1 MEETNS
7 LNKSQINSEN
17 QLFLKNKSSNQG
29 KIETITFLNMM
40 TKIEMKFQTLQGYLF
55 WYSILE
61 ICNFIFAMILFLSSP
76 NNMKKI
82 WFFLPHIPKAIIGF
96 FILKHL
102 PKTHEILNKI
112 TIGEDLNKLEEDI
125 KFAFIEY
132 IKSKKGAIKKLLG
145 FYFLL
150 NTICITFDCVLFCVI
165 APDFGERGK
174 EQKFFMLILCDILF
188 IFIDFIYF
196 SFFSSFKYSFAKKEN
211 EAIKRAL
218 VGFFS
223 QLREGIATGFNK
235 IAKKI
240 SRSSSSS
247 QTNTERSN
255 NNNINPFDN
264 KNNNINNNIENGD
277 NKIQEE
283 INIDNV

>member
-1 MEETNS
+1 MEETNR
-7 LNKSQINSEN
+7 LNKSQINLEN

-29 KIETITFLNMM
+29 KIETLTFINMM
-40 TKIEMKFQTLQGYLF
+40 TKIEMKFQTLHGLLF

-61 ICNFIFAMILFLSSP
+61 IFNFLFSMILFISSSK
-76 NNMKKI
+76 NMKKI

-96 FILKHL
+96 FILKKL

-112 TIGEDLNKLEEDI
+112 TIGEDLNKLEEEI
-125 KFAFIEY
+125 KLTFIEY
-132 IKSKKGAIKKLLG
+132 MKSKKSSIKKLLG

-174 EQKFFMLILCDILF
+174 EEKFFMLILFDLIF

-196 SFFSSFKYSFAKKEN
+196 SFFSSFKYTFAKKEN

-218 VGFFS
+218 IGFFS

-240 SRSSSSS
+240 TRTSSS
-247 QTNTERSN
+247 QNNTERNNDN
-255 NNNINPFDN
+255 NNNPFDN
-264 KNNNINNNIENGD
+264 KNNNINNNIIKENTEN
-277 NKIQEE
+277 NKF
-283 INIDNV
+283 DNV

>member
-17 QLFLKNKSSNQG
+17 KLFLKNKSSNQG
-29 KIETITFLNMM
+29 KIETLTFLNMM

-61 ICNFIFAMILFLSSP
+61 IFNFLFSMILFISSSK
-76 NNMKKI
+76 NMKKI
-82 WFFLPHIPKAIIGF
+82 WFFLPHIPKALIGF
-96 FILKHL
+96 YILKHL

-125 KFAFIEY
+125 KITFIEY
-132 IKSKKGAIKKLLG
+132 MKSKKGSIKKLLG

-174 EQKFFMLILCDILF
+174 EEKFFMLILFDLIF

-196 SFFSSFKYSFAKKEN
+196 SFFSSFKYTFAKKEN

-218 VGFFS
+218 IGFFS

-240 SRSSSSS
+240 TRTSSS
-247 QTNTERSN
+247 QNNTERNNDN
-255 NNNINPFDN
+255 NNNPFDN
-264 KNNNINNNIENGD
+264 KNNNINNNIIKENTEN
-277 NKIQEE
+277 NKF
-283 INIDNV
+283 DNV

>member
-1 MEETNS
+1 MEETNR
-7 LNKSQINSEN
+7 LNKIQIDPEN

-29 KIETITFLNMM
+29 KIETLTFINMM
-40 TKIEMKFQTLQGYLF
+40 TKIEMKFQTLQGLLF

-61 ICNFIFAMILFLSSP
+61 IFNFLFSMILFISSSK
-76 NNMKKI
+76 NMKKI

-96 FILKHL
+96 FILKKL

-112 TIGEDLNKLEEDI
+112 TIGEDLNKLEEEI
-125 KFAFIEY
+125 KLTFIEY
-132 IKSKKGAIKKLLG
+132 MKSKKSSIKKLLG

-165 APDFGERGK
+165 APDFGERGSEK
-174 EQKFFMLILCDILF
+174 KFFMLILCDILF

-196 SFFSSFKYSFAKKEN
+196 SFFSSFKYTFAKKEN

-218 VGFFS
+218 IGFFS

-240 SRSSSSS
+240 TRTSSS
-247 QTNTERSN
+247 QNNTERNNDN
-255 NNNINPFDN
+255 NNNPFDN
-264 KNNNINNNIENGD
+264 KNNNINNNIINENTEN
-277 NKIQEE
+277 NKF
-283 INIDNV
+283 DNV

>member
-1 MEETNS
+1 MEETINLNS
-7 LNKSQINSEN
+7 KVNQDNK
-17 QLFLKNKSSNQG
+17 LYLKNKNSNQG
-29 KIETITFLNMM
+29 RIETITFINIM
-40 TKIEMKFQTLQGYLF
+40 TKIEMKFQTLQGLLF

-61 ICNFIFAMILFLSSP
+61 IFNFLFSMILFISSSK
-76 NNMKKI
+76 NMKKI

-112 TIGEDLNKLEEDI
+112 TIGEDLNKLEEEI
-125 KFAFIEY
+125 KLTFIEY
-132 IKSKKGAIKKLLG
+132 MKSKKSSIKKLLG

-174 EQKFFMLILCDILF
+174 EEKFFMLILFDLIF

-196 SFFSSFKYSFAKKEN
+196 SFFSSFKYTFAKKEN

-218 VGFFS
+218 IGFFS

-240 SRSSSSS
+240 TRTSSS
-247 QTNTERSN
+247 QNNTERNNDN
-255 NNNINPFDN
+255 NNNPFDN
-264 KNNNINNNIENGD
+264 KNNNINNNIIKENTEN
-277 NKIQEE
+277 NKF
-283 INIDNV
+283 DNV

>member
-1 MEETNS
+1 MEETNR
-7 LNKSQINSEN
+7 LNKSQINPEN

-29 KIETITFLNMM
+29 KIETLTFINMM
-40 TKIEMKFQTLQGYLF
+40 TKIEMKFQTLQGLLF

-61 ICNFIFAMILFLSSP
+61 IFNFLFSMILFISSSK
-76 NNMKKI
+76 NMKKI

-96 FILKHL
+96 FILKKL

-125 KFAFIEY
+125 KITFIEY
-132 IKSKKGAIKKLLG
+132 MKSKKGSIKKLLG

-174 EQKFFMLILCDILF
+174 EEKFFMLILFDLIF

-196 SFFSSFKYSFAKKEN
+196 SFFSSFKYTFAKKEN

-218 VGFFS
+218 IGFFS

-240 SRSSSSS
+240 TRTSSS
-247 QTNTERSN
+247 QNNTERNNDN
-255 NNNINPFDN
+255 NNNPFDN
-264 KNNNINNNIENGD
+264 KNNNINNNIIKENTEN
-277 NKIQEE
+277 NKF
-283 INIDNV
+283 DNV

>member
-1 MEETNS
+1 
-7 LNKSQINSEN
+7 
-17 QLFLKNKSSNQG
+17 
-29 KIETITFLNMM
+29 MM

-61 ICNFIFAMILFLSSP
+61 IFNFLFSMILFISSSK
-76 NNMKKI
+76 NMKKI
-82 WFFLPHIPKAIIGF
+82 WFFLPHIPKALIGF
-96 FILKHL
+96 YILKHL

-125 KFAFIEY
+125 KITFIEY
-132 IKSKKGAIKKLLG
+132 MKSKKGSIKKLLG

-165 APDFGERGK
+165 APDFGERGSEK
-174 EQKFFMLILCDILF
+174 KFFMLILCDILF

-196 SFFSSFKYSFAKKEN
+196 SFFSSFKYTFAKKEN

-218 VGFFS
+218 IGFFS

-240 SRSSSSS
+240 TRTSSS
-247 QTNTERSN
+247 QNNTERNNDN
-255 NNNINPFDN
+255 NNNPFDN
-264 KNNNINNNIENGD
+264 KNNNINNNIIKENTEN
-277 NKIQEE
+277 NKF
-283 INIDNV
+283 DNV

>member
-1 MEETNS
+1 MEETKS
-7 LNKSQINSEN
+7 LNKSQINLEN

-29 KIETITFLNMM
+29 KIETLTFINMM
-40 TKIEMKFQTLQGYLF
+40 TKIEMKFQTLQGLLF

-61 ICNFIFAMILFLSSP
+61 IFNFLFSMILFISSSK
-76 NNMKKI
+76 NMKKI

-96 FILKHL
+96 FILKKL

-112 TIGEDLNKLEEDI
+112 TIGEDLNKLEEEI
-125 KFAFIEY
+125 KLTFIEY
-132 IKSKKGAIKKLLG
+132 MKSKKSSIKKLLG

-174 EQKFFMLILCDILF
+174 EEKFFMLILFDLIF

-196 SFFSSFKYSFAKKEN
+196 SFFSSFKYTFAKKEN

-218 VGFFS
+218 IGFFS

-240 SRSSSSS
+240 TRTSSS
-247 QTNTERSN
+247 QNNTERNNDN
-255 NNNINPFDN
+255 NNKPFDN
-264 KNNNINNNIENGD
+264 KNNNINNNIIKENTEN
-277 NKIQEE
+277 NKF
-283 INIDNV
+283 DNV

>member
-1 MEETNS
+1 MEETSNLTNS
-7 LNKSQINSEN
+7 RLSQENK
-17 QLFLKNKSSNQG
+17 LYLKNKVSNQG
-29 KIETITFLNMM
+29 KIETITFINIL
-40 TKIEMKFQTLQGYLF
+40 TKIEMKFQTLQGLLF

-61 ICNFIFAMILFLSSP
+61 IFNFLFSMILFISSSK
-76 NNMKKI
+76 NMKKI

-96 FILKHL
+96 FILKKL

-112 TIGEDLNKLEEDI
+112 TIGEDLNKLEEEI
-125 KFAFIEY
+125 KLTFIEY
-132 IKSKKGAIKKLLG
+132 MKSKKSSIKKLLG

-174 EQKFFMLILCDILF
+174 EEKFFMLILFDLIF

-196 SFFSSFKYSFAKKEN
+196 SFFSSFKYTFAKKEN

-218 VGFFS
+218 IGFFS

-240 SRSSSSS
+240 TRTSSS
-247 QTNTERSN
+247 QNNTERNDDN
-255 NNNINPFDN
+255 NNNNPFDN
-264 KNNNINNNIENGD
+264 KQNNINNNIENGN

-283 INIDNV
+283 INIDKV

>member
-1 MEETNS
+1 MEETNR
-7 LNKSQINSEN
+7 LNKSQINPEN

-29 KIETITFLNMM
+29 KIE
-40 TKIEMKFQTLQGYLF
+40 MKFQTLQGLLF

-61 ICNFIFAMILFLSSP
+61 IFNFLFSMILFISSSK
-76 NNMKKI
+76 NMKKI

-96 FILKHL
+96 FILKKL

-112 TIGEDLNKLEEDI
+112 TIGEDLNKLEEEI
-125 KFAFIEY
+125 KLTFIEY
-132 IKSKKGAIKKLLG
+132 MKSKKSSIKKLLG

-174 EQKFFMLILCDILF
+174 EEKFFMLILFDLIF

-196 SFFSSFKYSFAKKEN
+196 SFFSSFKYTFAKKEN

-218 VGFFS
+218 IGFFS

-240 SRSSSSS
+240 TRTSSS
-247 QTNTERSN
+247 QNNTERNNDN
-255 NNNINPFDN
+255 NNNPFDN
-264 KNNNINNNIENGD
+264 KNNNINNNIIKENTEN
-277 NKIQEE
+277 NKF
-283 INIDNV
+283 DNV

>member
-7 LNKSQINSEN
+7 LNKSQINPEN

-29 KIETITFLNMM
+29 KIETLTFINMM
-40 TKIEMKFQTLQGYLF
+40 TKIEMKFQTLQGLLF

-61 ICNFIFAMILFLSSP
+61 IFNFLFSMILFISSSK
-76 NNMKKI
+76 NMKKI

-96 FILKHL
+96 FILKKL

-112 TIGEDLNKLEEDI
+112 TIGEDLNKLEEEI
-125 KFAFIEY
+125 KLTFIEY
-132 IKSKKGAIKKLLG
+132 MKSKKSSIKKLLG

-174 EQKFFMLILCDILF
+174 EEKFFMLILFDLIF

-196 SFFSSFKYSFAKKEN
+196 SFFSSFKYTFAKKEN

-218 VGFFS
+218 IGFFS

-240 SRSSSSS
+240 TRTSSS
-247 QTNTERSN
+247 QNNTERNNDN
-255 NNNINPFDN
+255 NNNPFDN
-264 KNNNINNNIENGD
+264 KNNNINNNIIKENTEN
-277 NKIQEE
+277 NKF
-283 INIDNV
+283 DNV

>member
-1 MEETNS
+1 MEETNR
-7 LNKSQINSEN
+7 LNKSQINPEN

-29 KIETITFLNMM
+29 KIETLTFINMM
-40 TKIEMKFQTLQGYLF
+40 TKIEMKFQTLQGLLF

-61 ICNFIFAMILFLSSP
+61 IFNFLFSMILFISSSK
-76 NNMKKI
+76 NMKKI

-96 FILKHL
+96 FILKKL

-112 TIGEDLNKLEEDI
+112 TIGEDLNKLEEEI
-125 KFAFIEY
+125 KLTFIEY
-132 IKSKKGAIKKLLG
+132 MKSKKSSIKKLLG

-174 EQKFFMLILCDILF
+174 EEKFFMLILFDLIF

-196 SFFSSFKYSFAKKEN
+196 SFFSSFKYTFAKKEN
-211 EAIKRAL
+211 ETIKRAL
-218 VGFFS
+218 IGFFS

-240 SRSSSSS
+240 TRTSSS
-247 QTNTERSN
+247 QNNTERNNDN
-255 NNNINPFDN
+255 NNNPFDN
-264 KNNNINNNIENGD
+264 KNNNINNNIIKENTEN
-277 NKIQEE
+277 NKF
-283 INIDNV
+283 DNV

>member
-1 MEETNS
+1 MEETKR
-7 LNKSQINSEN
+7 LNKSQINLEN

-29 KIETITFLNMM
+29 KIETLTFINMM
-40 TKIEMKFQTLQGYLF
+40 TKIEMKFQTLQGLLF

-61 ICNFIFAMILFLSSP
+61 IFNFLFSMILFISSSK
-76 NNMKKI
+76 NMKKI

-96 FILKHL
+96 FILKKL

-112 TIGEDLNKLEEDI
+112 TIGEDLNKLEEEI
-125 KFAFIEY
+125 KLTFIEY
-132 IKSKKGAIKKLLG
+132 MKSKKSSIKKLLG

-174 EQKFFMLILCDILF
+174 EEKFFMLILFDLIF

-196 SFFSSFKYSFAKKEN
+196 SFFSSFKYTFAKKEN

-218 VGFFS
+218 IGFFS

-240 SRSSSSS
+240 TRTSSS
-247 QTNTERSN
+247 QNNTERNNDN
-255 NNNINPFDN
+255 NNNPFDN
-264 KNNNINNNIENGD
+264 KNNNINNNIIKENTEN
-277 NKIQEE
+277 NKF
-283 INIDNV
+283 DNV

>member
-1 MEETNS
+1 MEETNR
-7 LNKSQINSEN
+7 LNKSQINPEN

-29 KIETITFLNMM
+29 KIETLTFINMM
-40 TKIEMKFQTLQGYLF
+40 TKIEMKFQTLQGLLF

-61 ICNFIFAMILFLSSP
+61 IFNFLFSMILFISSSK
-76 NNMKKI
+76 NMKKI

-96 FILKHL
+96 FILKKL

-112 TIGEDLNKLEEDI
+112 TIGEDLNKLEEEI
-125 KFAFIEY
+125 KLTFIEY
-132 IKSKKGAIKKLLG
+132 MKSKKSSIKKLLG

-174 EQKFFMLILCDILF
+174 EEKFFMLILFDLIF

-196 SFFSSFKYSFAKKEN
+196 SFFSSFKYTFAKKEN

-218 VGFFS
+218 IGFFS

-240 SRSSSSS
+240 TRTSSS
-247 QTNTERSN
+247 QNNTERNNDN
-255 NNNINPFDN
+255 NNNPFDN
-264 KNNNINNNIENGD
+264 KNNNINNNIIKENTEN
-277 NKIQEE
+277 NKF
-283 INIDNV
+283 DNV

>member
-1 MEETNS
+1 MEETNR
-7 LNKSQINSEN
+7 LNKSQINLEN

-29 KIETITFLNMM
+29 KIETLTFINMM
-40 TKIEMKFQTLQGYLF
+40 TKIEMKFQTLQGLLF

-61 ICNFIFAMILFLSSP
+61 IFNFLFSMILFISSSK
-76 NNMKKI
+76 NMKKI

-96 FILKHL
+96 FILKKL

-112 TIGEDLNKLEEDI
+112 TIGEDLNKLEEEI
-125 KFAFIEY
+125 KLTFIEY
-132 IKSKKGAIKKLLG
+132 MKSKKSSIKKLLG

-174 EQKFFMLILCDILF
+174 EEKFFMLILFDLIF

-196 SFFSSFKYSFAKKEN
+196 SFFSSFKYTFAKKEN

-218 VGFFS
+218 IGFFS

-240 SRSSSSS
+240 TRTSSS
-247 QTNTERSN
+247 QNNTERNNDN
-255 NNNINPFDN
+255 NNNPFDN
-264 KNNNINNNIENGD
+264 KNNNINNNIIKENTEN
-277 NKIQEE
+277 NKF
-283 INIDNV
+283 DNV